1 MSTLDDPRKRITEGV
16 TRSRLKTEAR
26 RASGPS
32 VFFLAGLATAL
43 VIAAYLFTSIS
54 EVFGRDTYEVRF
66 TVNQDY
72 GVFEGFDD
80 VRFRGV
86 PAGTITK
93 VEREG
98 ARLIV
103 VATIRKDR
111 GVVYQNAKAQI
122 RPITPLNDVY
132 LDIVD
137 PGTPEA
143 GRAQADEPLDEKQTE
158 TSVTVP
164 DVLNIFDADVRD
176 STARVLDDLG
186 NGMEDGGAK
195 LRDSFV
201 ALGPFLRQASTLTD
215 QVAARE
221 AATKRLVSNAA
232 ILTTELGR
240 RETELKRLVETGA
253 ATVGT
258 LGEER
263 DGLDR
268 TLTEL
273 GPTVTELKASLASVR
288 GVVSDVDTGVRS
300 LYPVADKLDKAL
312 TSLRSLD
319 STLAPAISSLRG
331 PVRSLVPWVKQLDRV
346 ANRLTPTAR
355 ALRPQ
360 VPTLNRLTQR
370 LVDCREGVIGFFQWN
385 TSLSKFGDQN
395 APIPRGNLAIGA
407 PAVGLPGEPLRQP
420 IQSCAPGLPP
430 RGVPTKEDL
439 H

>member
-1 MSTLDDPRKRITEGV
+1 MVDDPRKRLTEGL
-16 TRSRLKTEAR
+16 TATRLKMEAR

-32 VFFLAGLATAL
+32 AFFVAGLAVAL
-43 VIAAYLFTSIS
+43 LIAAYLFSNIS
-54 EVFGRDTYEVRF
+54 EIFGKDTYKVRF
-66 TVNQDY
+66 AVAQDY

-93 VEREG
+93 VERRG
-98 ARLIV
+98 SRLIL
-103 VATIRKDR
+103 VATVRKDR
-111 GVVYQNAKAQI
+111 GVVYRDARAQI

-137 PGTPEA
+137 PGTPAA
-143 GRAQADEPLDEKQTE
+143 GRADPQRPLDESQTE

-164 DVLNIFDADVRD
+164 DVLNIFDADVRV
-176 STARVLDDLG
+176 STARMLDDLG
-186 NGMEDGGAK
+186 NGMKDGGVK
-195 LRDSFV
+195 LRNAFV

-215 QVAARE
+215 QVATRE
-221 AATKRLVSNAA
+221 RATKRLIHNAA

-253 ATVGT
+253 ATAGT

-273 GPTVTELKASLASVR
+273 GPTVTELRASLAAVR
-288 GVVSDVDTGVRS
+288 GVVGDVDTGVRS
-300 LYPVADKLDKAL
+300 LYPVADKLDGAL
-312 TSLRSLD
+312 GSVRDLN
-319 STLAPAISSLRG
+319 STLAPAVAGLRR
-331 PVRSLVPWVKQLDRV
+331 PVRTLVPWVKQLDQV
-346 ANRLTPTAR
+346 TDRLRPTAR

-360 VPTLNRLTQR
+360 APTLNRLTQG
-370 LVDCREGVIGFFQWN
+370 LVDCEKGIIGFFQWN

-395 APIPRGNLAIGA
+395 APIPRGNLAFGVPAAGA
-407 PAVGLPGEPLRQP
+407 PGEPLRQP
-420 IQSCAPGLPP
+420 IQACTPGLPV
-430 RGVPTKEDL
+430 RGVPSKEDL